1 MAGGSWHRARPA
13 RNDTPLSK
21 ETLRRRTSKVPGR
34 LPLTRHLRGE
44 TAPRDGDV

>member
-1 MAGGSWHRARPA
+1 MVEGPWHGARPA

-21 ETLRRRTSKVPGR
+21 ETLGRRTSKLPGR